1 MRDVFRFPTATV
13 LATAVLIAMSP
24 WPAVAPEVE
33 IVVVDVKAAAKGY
46 RVSELMGENVVN
58 EQREPI
64 GTIDDFVVGRDDT
77 AVFAGLEIG
86 DFLGLRGH
94 LVAVPFRSLELDG
107 PGGRI
112 MLPGATRETL
122 GKLPV
127 FAYGG

>member
-1 MRDVFRFPTATV
+1 V

-46 RVSELMGENVVN
+46 RVSELIGENVVN

-64 GTIDDFVVGRDDT
+64 GTIDDFVVSREEA
-77 AVFAGLEIG
+77 AVFAVLEVG
-86 DFLGLRGH
+86 EFLRLGGH
-94 LVAVPFRSLELDG
+94 LIAVPFRSLEMDG

-112 MLPGATRETL
+112 VLRGATPHALR
-122 GKLPV
+122 KLPV
-127 FAYGG
+127 FEYGS